1 MHPLRLSA
9 VFVCL
14 VSLFGILSSGPA
26 SATTYPLTVTDSIG
40 RTVTIKEKPKAILL
54 GSGFNLVALSLIHPD
69 PVSLLAGWSGDMKGD
84 NPDIYAAF
92 EKRFPDIAKLPTI
105 GDGTGDGLSFETML
119 SLKADLAILANWQ
132 ADTELGKRAIDYL
145 ESTGVPVIVVD
156 FNSDAL
162 KNTPSAMRLL
172 GAVLDREAQAEDFA
186 TFYETRLQRIR
197 DRVAQ
202 ATAPGPTVLMD
213 AFPNPDKCC
222 YAYGTGG
229 LGAFIG
235 LTGSRNIADGN
246 LPAQGGIVSTEYLI
260 AADPEVY
267 IATGSPGGTYSTF
280 SIGPGVTDDDARR
293 TLKQVVTAPILSNL
307 KGVRDGRVHGLWNFF
322 NAVPLNIL
330 AAEAFARWL
339 RPELFA
345 ELDPAA
351 TLADIN
357 ARFAAVPFEGAYW
370 ISLKE

>member
-1 MHPLRLSA
+1 MHPLRFSA

-40 RTVTIKEKPKAILL
+40 RSVTIKEKPKAILL

-186 TFYETRLQRIR
+186 MFYETRLQRIR

-235 LTGSRNIADGN
+235 LTGSQNIADGN

-280 SIGPGVTDDDARR
+280 SIGPGVTDDEARR

-330 AAEAFARWL
+330 AAEAFACWL

-345 ELDPAA
+345 DLDPAA